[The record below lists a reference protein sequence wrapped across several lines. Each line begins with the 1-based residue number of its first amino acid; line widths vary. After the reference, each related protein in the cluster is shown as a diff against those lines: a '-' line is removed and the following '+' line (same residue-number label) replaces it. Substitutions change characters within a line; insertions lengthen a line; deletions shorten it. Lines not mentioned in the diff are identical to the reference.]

1 MSDTTIK
8 VMDLLEEVEDI
19 LENSGKFLLTDK
31 SIIDGKEILD
41 IIEEIR
47 INMPKDIQQAKW
59 VKDEQDRILSEAKT
73 EYDRIVID
81 AKKQAEYL
89 VESNAI
95 KKEAE
100 KKAETILNEAEN
112 HNRYMKLRTY
122 EYVDKLI
129 YDMQNSMAKISE
141 DYFTPMYEYLENTI
155 QEVDS
160 KFDSN
165 RSEIKSLA
173 AKVHEST
180 NAKDE
185 ETEK

>member
-8 VMDLLEEVEDI
+8 VMDLLEEIEDI
-19 LENSGKFLLTDK
+19 LESSGKFLLTEK
-31 SIIDGKEILD
+31 LIVDGKEIFDL
-41 IIEEIR
+41 IEQIR

-59 VKDEQDRILSEAKT
+59 VKDEQQRILSEAKG
-73 EYDRIVID
+73 EYDRIIIE
-81 AKKQAEYL
+81 ANKQAEYL
-89 VESNAI
+89 VESSAI

-100 KKAETILNEAEN
+100 KRAETILNEAEN

-129 YDMQNSMAKISE
+129 YDMQNSMAKITE

-165 RSEIKSLA
+165 RAEIKALA
-173 AKVHEST
+173 AKVQELSGD
-180 NAKDE
+180 NGDE
-185 ETEK
+185 